1 MDDSYQETERGSIKF
16 ENDQKGKQ
24 VTEAYREKFDLYS
37 PNLGPHIDRLYRSKL
52 SAPFGTQLAER
63 VGEILD
69 LESEDVKEDIK
80 YIVEEELGP

>member
-1 MDDSYQETERGSIKF
+1 MDDIYQETERGSIKF
-16 ENDQKGKQ
+16 ESDQKAKQ

-37 PNLGPHIDRLYRSKL
+37 PNLGPHVDRLYRNRL

-69 LESEDVKEDIK
+69 PETEDVKEDIK